1 MKQIRKRLTY
11 ANVMSSLAVFLV
23 VSGGAA
29 IAAGQLGKN
38 TVGSKQLKKNAVTSV
53 KVKDGTLKSTD
64 FATGQLAAGP
74 AGPAGPA
81 GATGP
86 VGPKG
91 AAGPEGPEGPVGP
104 AGPATENSVTSAS
117 VLDDTELGGGLNS
130 ADINALHG
138 DADIQDNT
146 ITTFDIATN
155 AIDSDEVLDFGLS
168 NEDIGVLFAE
178 LNSDGSVANS
188 SGGVTAL
195 KLGGSGSYEVDFGR
209 DITLCAAVA
218 TVGPAGE
225 GSAAG
230 EINVADRA
238 GNAEAVFVDTNN
250 SSGGAADLPFRLIV
264 IC

>member
-38 TVGSKQLKKNAVTSV
+38 TVGSKQLKKDSVTSV
-53 KVKDGTLKSTD
+53 KVKDASLKSAD
-64 FATGQLAAGP
+64 FAAGQLP
-74 AGPAGPA
+74 AGPAGPTGPA
-81 GATGP
+81 GPKGATGP
-86 VGPKG
+86 
-91 AAGPEGPEGPVGP
+91 AGPIGPIGP

-130 ADINALHG
+130 ADVNALHG

-146 ITTFDIATN
+146 ISTFDIATN

-178 LNSDGSVANS
+178 LDADGTVANS
-188 SGGVTAL
+188 SGGVTAI
-195 KLGGSGSYEVDFGR
+195 KLGGAGNYEVDFGR
-209 DITLCAAVA
+209 DVTACAAVA
-218 TVGPAGE
+218 TIGPAAA

-230 EINVADRA
+230 EINVADRS
-238 GNAEAVFVDTNN
+238 GVVNAVFVDTND
-250 SSGGAADLPFRLIV
+250 STGAAADRPFRLIV